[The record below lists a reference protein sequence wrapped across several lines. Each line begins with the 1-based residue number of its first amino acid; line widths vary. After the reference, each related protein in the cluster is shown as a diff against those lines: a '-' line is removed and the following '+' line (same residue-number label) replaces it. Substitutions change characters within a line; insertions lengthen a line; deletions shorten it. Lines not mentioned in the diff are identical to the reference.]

1 MMKDPNKFMANL
13 NAYKAIVDEM
23 RIPASNF
30 ANIQDIINME
40 MFTPESMKTKSEAAA
55 GVCNWIINI
64 NLYYDVVVNTEPKR
78 QAVE

>member
-30 ANIQDIINME
+30 ANI
-40 MFTPESMKTKSEAAA
+40 
-55 GVCNWIINI
+55 
-64 NLYYDVVVNTEPKR
+64 
-78 QAVE
+78 